1 MIGFTPREAVLA
13 VEHGGHAAGFGLAL
27 AELSMYWDQHPDGAP
42 EMHEPRLNIRITA
55 GGTIQDRI
63 DTVKRI
69 ADWLGVGVTERYG
82 VYLAQRRFGTGED
95 SVLLEAHFTPD
106 QDRTHA
112 LIREA
117 AGRHRKDAPE
127 LTGAAA

>member
-69 ADWLGVGVTERYG
+69 ADWLGVGVAERYG
-82 VYLAQRRFGTGED
+82 GGTSLTKRIRPAGANGGPRPESGQQQDNRFISANWRADT
-95 SVLLEAHFTPD
+95 
-106 QDRTHA
+106 
-112 LIREA
+112 
-117 AGRHRKDAPE
+117 
-127 LTGAAA
+127 